1 MVMMSYMEGLDEYIL
16 NMCDLIQTQI
26 NEENKKSLGET
37 VIILVRDKILNQK
50 RMKSLNAI
58 RKQIEGGLKK

>member
-26 NEENKKSLGET
+26 NEENKISLRET

>member
-1 MVMMSYMEGLDEYIL
+1 MVVMSYMEGLDEYIL

-26 NEENKKSLGET
+26 NEENKKSLRET
-37 VIILVRDKILNQK
+37 VIILVRDKNLNQK
-50 RMKSLNAI
+50 RMKRLDAI

>member
-1 MVMMSYMEGLDEYIL
+1 MMSYMEGLDEYIL

-26 NEENKKSLGET
+26 NEENKKSLRET

-50 RMKSLNAI
+50 RMKKFDVI

>member
-1 MVMMSYMEGLDEYIL
+1 MMSYMEGLDEYIL

-26 NEENKKSLGET
+26 NEENKKSLRET

-50 RMKSLNAI
+50 RMKRLDAI